1 MKVLIE
7 KFLLEEDSF
16 KDVELEDESQEETEN
31 TVETPDEDIP
41 VDDTTETTEEDS
53 EETTETSEETP
64 EEPATTTY
72 KISFQ
77 LGGHENWS
85 RYDAVS
91 EEEAAKAVEYYI
103 TKKWPN
109 REFKIIDIE
118 KYEDID
124 ESLTEDLNS
133 VSRDFKVGD
142 IVFVKPSKK
151 TGKVIK
157 VNGEYIDVEISGE
170 KDPDR
175 IDTFYPSDLELKM
188 NEDLDTVPEEG
199 PVEGPE
205 AGLASSINSAI
216 QDELKTVDI
225 YNSLAITARSEG
237 FEDIAMMID
246 EINTEENKHIGQLQE
261 ALKTISPNANAI
273 EDGKAEGEE
282 QLSNPSVNEL
292 ETITEDIDDLS
303 YDEFIKFRDCIK
315 DNLNMDWKEFIVAYE
330 GHKLPIQ
337 DVDSLEDV
345 PGEYIELGN
354 TDLSQGT
361 GNVVVY
367 TMLSLENGQLYRYVS
382 Y

>member
-1 MKVLIE
+1 MKVLME
-7 KFLLEEDSF
+7 KFLLEENSF
-16 KDVELEDESQEETEN
+16 EDVELEDENQEEIEDNTEN
-31 TVETPDEDIP
+31 SDEDIP
-41 VDDTTETTEEDS
+41 TDDTPEITEEPT
-53 EETTETSEETP
+53 EES
-64 EEPATTTY
+64 TTTVY
-72 KISFQ
+72 KVSFQ

-85 RYDAVS
+85 RYEATS
-91 EEEAAKAVEYYI
+91 EDEAAKAVEDYI

-118 KYEDID
+118 KYEETN
-124 ESLTEDLNS
+124 ESLTEDLDD

-157 VNGEYIDVEISGE
+157 INGEYIDVEISDE
-170 KDPDR
+170 ENPDR
-175 IDTFYPSDLELKM
+175 IDTFYPSDLELKVD
-188 NEDLDTVPEEG
+188 EDLDTVPEEG
-199 PVEGPE
+199 PIDGPE
-205 AGLASSINSAI
+205 AGLASFINGAI
-216 QDELKTVDI
+216 QDELKTVDM

-261 ALKTISPNANAI
+261 ALKTISPNASAI

-282 QLSNPSVNEL
+282 QLSNPSVNKVEA
-292 ETITEDIDDLS
+292 ITEDLDDLS

-315 DNLNMDWKEFIVAYE
+315 DKLNMSWKEFIIAYE
-330 GHKLPIQ
+330 GHKLPVQ

-361 GNVVVY
+361 GNVIVY
-367 TMLSLENGQLYRYVS
+367 TMLSLKDGQLYRYVS

>member
-7 KFLLEEDSF
+7 KFLLEENSF
-16 KDVELEDESQEETEN
+16 EDVELEDESQEKSEDTTETSG
-31 TVETPDEDIP
+31 EDIP
-41 VDDTTETTEEDS
+41 VDDTTEVSEEPTEESD
-53 EETTETSEETP
+53 TTV
-64 EEPATTTY
+64 Y
-72 KISFQ
+72 KVSFQ

-85 RYDAVS
+85 RYDATS
-91 EEEAAKAVEYYI
+91 EEEAAKAVEDYI

-118 KYEDID
+118 KYEEIE
-124 ESLTEDLNS
+124 ESLTEDLNN

-157 VNGEYIDVEISGE
+157 VNGEYIDVEINGGE
-170 KDPDR
+170 DPDR
-175 IDTFYPSDLELKM
+175 IDTFYPGDLELKIE
-188 NEDLDTVPEEG
+188 EDLDTIPEEG

-205 AGLASSINSAI
+205 AGLASFINGAI
-216 QDELKTVDI
+216 QDELKTVDM

-261 ALKTISPNANAI
+261 ALKTISPNAGAI

-282 QLSNPSVNEL
+282 QLSNPSVNKV

-315 DNLNMDWKEFIVAYE
+315 DKSNMTWKEFIAAYE

-337 DVDSLEDV
+337 DVNSLEDV

-361 GNVVVY
+361 GNVIVY
-367 TMLSLENGQLYRYVS
+367 TMLSLEDGKLYRYVS

>member
-16 KDVELEDESQEETEN
+16 KDVELEGESQEETEDTED

-41 VDDTTETTEEDS
+41 TEDTTETT
-53 EETTETSEETP
+53 EETP

-72 KISFQ
+72 KVSFQ

-85 RYDAVS
+85 RYEAVS
-91 EEEAAKAVEYYI
+91 EEEAAKAVEDYV

-109 REFKIIDIE
+109 REFKIINIE
-118 KYEDID
+118 KFENVE
-124 ESLTEDLNS
+124 ESLVENLND
-133 VSRDFKVGD
+133 VSRDFKEGD

-261 ALKTISPNANAI
+261 ALKTISPNASAI
-273 EDGKAEGEE
+273 EDGKVEGEE
-282 QLSNPSVNEL
+282 QLSNPNINKT

-303 YDEFIKFRDCIK
+303 QDEFIKFKDCIK
-315 DNLNMDWKEFIVAYE
+315 DNLNMSWKEFIVAYE

-337 DVDSLEDV
+337 DVNSLEDV

-361 GNVVVY
+361 GNVIVY
-367 TMLSLENGQLYRYVS
+367 TMLSLEDGQLYRYVS